1 MIIKYSIVIPTRNRA
16 EYLPYAIKSVLNS
29 KRKDIE
35 LIVSNN
41 FSTDE
46 TQDILSKISDPRIK
60 IISPNV
66 TLPMAGHYEFAI
78 SQAKGEWI
86 TILGDDDAVMPY
98 IFESLDKHIKQYP
111 NIDIISSVRAYYFWK
126 GCEDVNG
133 NAVVR
138 YQSNLKSQLRSTRED
153 LISVLKGLR
162 TCFNM
167 PQIYTTCM
175 VRRSLYEE
183 IRVKSGGC
191 FYHSIIPDMYSVVAL
206 CLSRKKYLRV
216 EEPLFW
222 VGTSNKSLGR
232 SDRIYKDAERFRG
245 DVMGKHICVPKKV
258 SSYVSYFLHSN
269 SFSPY
274 FIFECL
280 LQSPLNNEMYSNKR
294 IKTIV
299 LAAVLNISKKREKS
313 EKISLKK
320 EIYLEC
326 NRYRILSKSLYF
338 AAWNLRVKKYF
349 LFTIGLPYSILRK
362 FGLISP
368 LTISSNSR
376 QKYPTILSAS
386 DAVEILTN
394 KINKY

>member
-16 EYLPYAIKSVLNS
+16 EYLSYAIKSVLNS
-29 KRKDIE
+29 KRSDIE

-41 FSTDE
+41 FSTDK
-46 TQDILSKISDPRIK
+46 TQEILSNISDPRIK

-98 IFESLDKHIKQYP
+98 IFESLDKYIKKYP

-138 YQSNLKSQLRSTRED
+138 YQSNFKAQLRSTRKD

-162 TCFNM
+162 ICFNM

-183 IRVKSGGC
+183 IKVKSGGC

-206 CLSRKKYLRV
+206 CLSRNKYLRV

-232 SDRIYKDAERFRG
+232 SDRIYKDAEKFR
-245 DVMGKHICVPKKV
+245 DDIMGKHICVPKKI
-258 SSYVSYFLHSN
+258 SSYVSYFLHSS

-280 LQSPLNNEMYSNKR
+280 LQSPLNSEMYSSKK

-299 LAAVLNISKKREKS
+299 LAAVMNISKKREKF

-326 NRYRILSKSLYF
+326 NRYSISSKSLF
-338 AAWNLRVKKYF
+338 FTTCKLQAEKNLLF
-349 LFTIGLPYSILRK
+349 LIDLPYRILRK
-362 FGLISP
+362 IGLLSP
-368 LTISSNSR
+368 WVIRSNNR
-376 QKYPTILSAS
+376 QKYLTILSAS
-386 DAVEILTN
+386 DAVKVLLN
-394 KINKY
+394 KKL